1 MTFFPYLHD
10 TPAVAPAVTAMYNT
24 HNNIISNANKTAIV
38 EKNNTNSSDKMP
50 HSNGKKRHS
59 TTTKN
64 TTVL

>member
-38 EKNNTNSSDKMP
+38 EKNTNSSDKMP

>member
-38 EKNNTNSSDKMP
+38 EKKQ
-50 HSNGKKRHS
+50 HK
-59 TTTKN
+59 
-64 TTVL
+64 LIW